1 MWKPWFFV
9 SLAAKYL
16 KHKNYKWAK
25 GVLFVEQRIFFL
37 KFRETFNCAKN
48 GLKQFIKFVVIMLSY
63 I

>member
-16 KHKNYKWAK
+16 KHKYYKWAK
-25 GVLFVEQRIFFL
+25 SVLFVEQRKFFL
-37 KFRETFNCAKN
+37 KFRVTFNYAKTE
-48 GLKQFIKFVVIMLSY
+48 LKQFIKFVVIMLSY